1 MKSYIITIPV
11 AIVAVIALSVFFM
24 SSPTE
29 TNEPSS
35 LDVTKPFSLSSTEL
49 EQKIDSDPNLF
60 IVDIR
65 EPNSY
70 MNGHIDGSSVDMME
84 GEILDKRIATMFGKI
99 PDVVDSAHI
108 VLVSD
113 NEEKAIDV
121 VEIMNDA
128 GIKTSYLSNGIQ
140 SWTGELSTKMTPTVI
155 SSEELYQQLQNQEDV
170 YLLDVREPS
179 ELEVTMIS
187 GSKNIPLSDI
197 FVENNISEIP
207 TDKPVVVICKSGNRA
222 TVATYELAQHD
233 IDFQVLD
240 GGMKAWDKYLE
251 ENNFS
256 KY

>member
-1 MKSYIITIPV
+1 MKPYVIAIPV
-11 AIVAVIALSVFFM
+11 TVIAIIVLSVFVM
-24 SSPTE
+24 SSTVE
-29 TNEPSS
+29 TRPSS

-49 EQKIDSDPNLF
+49 EQKMTSDPNLF
-60 IVDIR
+60 IIDIR

-70 MNGHIDGSSVDMME
+70 MNGHIDGSSVDILE
-84 GEILDKRIATMFGKI
+84 GAILDKRIATMMGKI
-99 PDVVDSAHI
+99 PDIVDSAHI

-113 NEEKAIDV
+113 NEEKTIDAV
-121 VEIMNDA
+121 DIMNDA
-128 GIKTSYLSNGIQ
+128 GIKTSYLSDGIQ

-155 SSEELYQQLQNQEDV
+155 SSEELYQQLQNQDDI

-197 FVENNISEIP
+197 FIEDNISEIP
-207 TDKPVVVICKSGNRA
+207 TNKPVVVICKSGNRA
-222 TVATYELAQHD
+222 TVATYELAQHN